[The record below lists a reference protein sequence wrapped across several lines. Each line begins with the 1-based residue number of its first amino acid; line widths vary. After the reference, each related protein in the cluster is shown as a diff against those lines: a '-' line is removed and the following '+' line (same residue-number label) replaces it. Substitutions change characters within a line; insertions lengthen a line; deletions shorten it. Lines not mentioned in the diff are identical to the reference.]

1 MSGTHS
7 PPWGGKRESASQR
20 AAKIIGGVAMAARKS
35 RTAQPQNLLVSVG
48 VQAQ

>member
-7 PPWGGKRESASQR
+7 APWGRKSESASQR
-20 AAKIIGGVAMAARKS
+20 AAKVSGGVAMAARKS